1 MSKKDIPEEEILEEE
16 ALELEDA
23 EATDLIASELE
34 KTRDMLLR
42 TLAEYDNFRK
52 RTAKEKDDLISN
64 SKAFAVAELLPIL
77 DSLENALKL
86 PEGASAADIA
96 ESLLKGMELTYRQAV
111 SAFEKLGVE
120 EISGLGE
127 PFNPEEQNAVAH
139 IESDEFD
146 ENTVSLVMQ
155 KGYRIGEKVIRHAM
169 VQVAN

>member
-1 MSKKDIPEEEILEEE
+1 MSKKDIPEDAIIEEADIELEEE
-16 ALELEDA
+16 
-23 EATDLIASELE
+23 EASDTVASELE

-52 RTAKEKDDLISN
+52 RTTKEKDDLIAN
-64 SKAFAVAELLPIL
+64 SKAFAVSELLPIL

-86 PEGASAADIA
+86 PEGASASDIA
-96 ESLLKGMELTYRQAV
+96 EALLKGMELTYRQAI

-127 PFNPEEQNAVAH
+127 PFNPEEQNAVSH